1 MASNSTPDLVERLR
15 QSGLFEASENT
26 LPIKYFEAGGDAGDS
41 GDGGTGAAS
50 SATGGDPGPG
60 AAGESNPSIGDSV
73 GITASPIAASL
84 AEAQASLGVTPT
96 EAAMMSQS
104 NQTGSNVATNGMTA
118 SELGLLSSVGLG
130 NADISESQTVDQ
142 ALAAMSA
149 HSAMNNN
156 LPAILGLVN
165 PSLASMVSM
174 TQGLQGL
181 LSGQVSLGQTAVNT
195 AMSMVSQSLGVPVG
209 VVSGVVNGNP
219 GQAVSASTSAAIGQA
234 FASAI
239 ADVTGIPASVVSSAM
254 GVTGVTGAIGQG
266 ITSGV
271 NSAIGVSPSGQTNTS
286 AAASAIDGAIGS
298 IGSPGSST
306 SSAAASPGDGPN
318 STAGTTAGQSSETTV
333 GQSPAA
339 VAGDTGKPASG
350 LDINALMALIGGS
363 QQAAL
368 PVSNASSQE
377 NAADVQLMG
386 DIFGTSL
393 SAPPAGD
400 LNARAR
406 EIARLLRS

>member
-15 QSGLFEASENT
+15 QSGLFEVPENT
-26 LPIKYFEAGGDAGDS
+26 LPIKYFEAGGDAGDSGDSGDS

-60 AAGESNPSIGDSV
+60 AAGETSPSSDSGGFGD
-73 GITASPIAASL
+73 GITATPTAESL

-118 SELGLLSSVGLG
+118 SELGLLSSMGFG
-130 NADISESQTVDQ
+130 DTDISESQTVDQ

-149 HSAMNNN
+149 HSAINNN

-165 PSLASMVSM
+165 PSFSSMISM
-174 TQGLQGL
+174 GKGLQGL
-181 LSGQVSLGQTAVNT
+181 LSGQVNLGQTAVNT
-195 AMSMVSQSLGVPVG
+195 AMSMVAQSLGVPVG

-234 FASAI
+234 FANAV

-254 GVTGVTGAIGQG
+254 GITGVTGAIGQG

-271 NSAIGVSPSGQTNTS
+271 NSALGVSPSGQTNTS
-286 AAASAIDGAIGS
+286 AVASAINGAIGS

-306 SSAAASPGDGPN
+306 VSAAASPGDGPN
-318 STAGTTAGQSSETTV
+318 STFEATV

-339 VAGDTGKPASG
+339 ATGDTGKPASR
-350 LDINALMALIGGS
+350 LDMDALMALIG
-363 QQAAL
+363 
-368 PVSNASSQE
+368 SNQGAMPAGDEPSQE
-377 NAADVQLMG
+377 NAADVQLMRN
-386 DIFGTSL
+386 IFGTNL

-400 LNARAR
+400 LNAQAR

>member
-15 QSGLFEASENT
+15 QSGLFEVPENT

-60 AAGESNPSIGDSV
+60 AAGETNGSIGDSV
-73 GITASPIAASL
+73 GITATPIAASL

-96 EAAMMSQS
+96 EASMMSQS

-165 PSLASMVSM
+165 PGLASMVSM
-174 TQGLQGL
+174 AQGLQGL
-181 LSGQVSLGQTAVNT
+181 VSGQVSLGQTAVNT
-195 AMSMVSQSLGVPVG
+195 AMSMVSQSLGIPVG

-234 FASAI
+234 FANAV

-254 GVTGVTGAIGQG
+254 GITGVTGAIGQG

-271 NSAIGVSPSGQTNTS
+271 NSALGVSPSGQTNTS

-306 SSAAASPGDGPN
+306 SSASASTGDGPN
-318 STAGTTAGQSSETTV
+318 SSSETTAGQDTATV
-333 GQSPAA
+333 TAD
-339 VAGDTGKPASG
+339 AGKSTSG
-350 LDINALMALIGGS
+350 LDMNTLMALIG
-363 QQAAL
+363 
-368 PVSNASSQE
+368 SNQGAMPAGGEPSQE
-377 NAADVQLMG
+377 NAADVQLMRN
-386 DIFGTSL
+386 IFGTNL

-400 LNARAR
+400 LNAQAR